1 MLIRLIFIASFY
13 LILDH
18 ILVFSF
24 KYVLKHF
31 YHVLQMAR
39 TRQTARKSTG
49 GRAFARRTVPT
60 PAEPVPAPAP
70 APVLAQPEEEVEEVP
85 GRDYFFDEDQEG
97 NIREVDADGNMQ
109 PSLPSPTPVHE
120 LGPPLAYF
128 EAQVP
133 AATVARGGMWEGT
146 DEDAERD
153 RDW

>member
-1 MLIRLIFIASFY
+1 MLICLILIDSFY
-13 LILDH
+13 LILDR

-24 KYVLKHF
+24 KYVLKPF

-39 TRQTARKSTG
+39 TRQTARKRTG
-49 GRAFARRTVPT
+49 GRAFARRTVPA
-60 PAEPVPAPAP
+60 PAEPVPAPSP
-70 APVLAQPEEEVEEVP
+70 APVPAQPEEEVEEVP

-109 PSLPSPTPVHE
+109 PPLPSPTPAHD

-133 AATVARGGMWEGT
+133 AAAVAGGGQEEDNGDTQYEGYY
-146 DEDAERD
+146 
-153 RDW
+153 

>member
-13 LILDH
+13 LILDR

-24 KYVLKHF
+24 KYVLKPL
-31 YHVLQMAR
+31 YPVPQMAR
-39 TRQTARKSTG
+39 TKRTACKSTG
-49 GRAFARRTVPT
+49 GRAFARRTVPAA
-60 PAEPVPAPAP
+60 AEPVPAPAP
-70 APVLAQPEEEVEEVP
+70 APVPAQPEEEVEEVP

-128 EAQVP
+128 
-133 AATVARGGMWEGT
+133 
-146 DEDAERD
+146 
-153 RDW
+153 